1 MEELLAAHVVLVV
14 PVVHVE
20 ARLLVASGY
29 RKVEIVEVLL
39 GATYLDVVELRAA
52 VVVVAGRIDYMQQA

>member
-1 MEELLAAHVVLVV
+1 MEELLAARVVPVV

-29 RKVEIVEVLL
+29 RKVETVVEELL
-39 GATYLDVVELRAA
+39 GATYYKQEKLMSDTFVE
-52 VVVVAGRIDYMQQA
+52 VNMIIS